1 MYWAVRQI
9 CMAKHLR
16 SRGWWGGWF
25 TGQGENVHNGWLS
38 LQHNRFTYTLIQL
51 LPGLIDH
58 RTFLFPAL
66 ALALVCFSPFCTNY
80 MTRCFHSFCSIAPVP
95 GLQPELFI
103 KKSEG
108 TFWEREGGGG
118 VGGGGFVRENRC
130 RPPLWGRPFAG
141 SHTLGIIR
149 IYVRSS
155 IPPRPL
161 LCCRP
166 ISGQKGSPEHDSSLS
181 AFDQNELC
189 LLDSLWHF
197 ISPLCPPP
205 LSVQHQEWNVQDR
218 VHILL
223 YACCHA
229 RTVRNKR

>member
-1 MYWAVRQI
+1 MRGMVHRPGKECAQWMTFITALPLYIHTHPITAWINWSSYFSFPSTRVR
-9 CMAKHLR
+9 AGVFFSLLYR
-16 SRGWWGGWF
+16 L
-25 TGQGENVHNGWLS
+25 HNLLLFFLLLYS
-38 LQHNRFTYTLIQL
+38 PCPRFIA
-51 LPGLIDH
+51 
-58 RTFLFPAL
+58 RAL
-66 ALALVCFSPFCTNY
+66 
-80 MTRCFHSFCSIAPVP
+80 H
-95 GLQPELFI
+95 

-108 TFWEREGGGG
+108 TIWAGWEGWEGGI
-118 VGGGGFVRENRC
+118 VRGNRHW
-130 RPPLWGRPFAG
+130 PPLWGWPFAG

-149 IYVRSS
+149 IYVCSS
-155 IPPRPL
+155 IPPHPL
-161 LCCRP
+161 PCCRP

-205 LSVQHQEWNVQDR
+205 LSVQHREWNVQDR

-229 RTVRNKR
+229 RTVKDKK

>member
-16 SRGWWGGWF
+16 SKGWWGGWF
-25 TGQGENVHNGWLS
+25 TGQRENVHNGWLS
-38 LQHNRFTYTLIQL
+38 LQHYRFTYTLIQL

-58 RTFLFPAL
+58 HTFLFPSNSIGAAVFFSFLLCVPSPRFPVRAL
-66 ALALVCFSPFCTNY
+66 HKKK
-80 MTRCFHSFCSIAPVP
+80 R
-95 GLQPELFI
+95 

-108 TFWEREGGGG
+108 TFGEWS
-118 VGGGGFVRENRC
+118 GGFVRESRHE
-130 RPPLWGRPFAG
+130 PPLWGRPFAG

-149 IYVRSS
+149 IYVCSS
-155 IPPRPL
+155 IPPQPL
-161 LCCRP
+161 SCCRRA

-197 ISPLCPPP
+197 ISPLCPPS
-205 LSVQHQEWNVQDR
+205 LSVQHEEWNVQDS

-229 RTVRNKR
+229 RTVRDKK

>member
-38 LQHNRFTYTLIQL
+38 LQHYRFTYTLIQL

-58 RTFLFPAL
+58 RTFLFSAPEQGLVFFSLLYQLHNPLLSFLLLYSPCPRFTAGAL
-66 ALALVCFSPFCTNY
+66 
-80 MTRCFHSFCSIAPVP
+80 H
-95 GLQPELFI
+95 

-108 TFWEREGGGG
+108 TFWKGREE
-118 VGGGGFVRENRC
+118 GGFVRENRC
-130 RPPLWGRPFAG
+130 RPPLWGWPFAG

-149 IYVRSS
+149 IYVCSS
-155 IPPRPL
+155 IPPHPL
-161 LCCRP
+161 PCCRP

-197 ISPLCPPP
+197 ISPLRPPP
-205 LSVQHQEWNVQDR
+205 LSVQHREWNVQDR

-229 RTVRNKR
+229 RTVRDKK

>member
-1 MYWAVRQI
+1 M
-9 CMAKHLR
+9 
-16 SRGWWGGWF
+16 RGMVHRPGRECAQWMTFITALPLYIHTHPITAWINWSSYLSF
-25 TGQGENVHNGWLS
+25 PSTGAGAGVFFSLLYQLHNPLLPFLLLYS
-38 LQHNRFTYTLIQL
+38 SCPRFTA
-51 LPGLIDH
+51 
-58 RTFLFPAL
+58 RAL
-66 ALALVCFSPFCTNY
+66 
-80 MTRCFHSFCSIAPVP
+80 H
-95 GLQPELFI
+95 

-108 TFWEREGGGG
+108 TFWEGRG
-118 VGGGGFVRENRC
+118 VLLEKTVR
-130 RPPLWGRPFAG
+130 RPPLRGRPFAG

-149 IYVRSS
+149 IYVCSS
-155 IPPRPL
+155 IPPHLL

-189 LLDSLWHF
+189 PLDSLWHF

-205 LSVQHQEWNVQDR
+205 LSVQHREWNVQDR

-229 RTVRNKR
+229 RTVRDKR

>member
-38 LQHNRFTYTLIQL
+38 LQHYRFTYTLIQL

-58 RTFLFPAL
+58 RTFLSPA
-66 ALALVCFSPFCTNY
+66 
-80 MTRCFHSFCSIAPVP
+80 
-95 GLQPELFI
+95 PELGVFFSLLYRLHDPLLSFLLLYSSCPRFTARALH

-108 TFWEREGGGG
+108 TFWEGRG
-118 VGGGGFVRENRC
+118 VLLEKTVSG
-130 RPPLWGRPFAG
+130 PPLRGRPFAG

-149 IYVRSS
+149 IYVCSS
-155 IPPRPL
+155 IPPHPL

-205 LSVQHQEWNVQDR
+205 LSVQHRGMKCTRQGTYFIVCMLSCT
-218 VHILL
+218 HS
-223 YACCHA
+223 
-229 RTVRNKR
+229 